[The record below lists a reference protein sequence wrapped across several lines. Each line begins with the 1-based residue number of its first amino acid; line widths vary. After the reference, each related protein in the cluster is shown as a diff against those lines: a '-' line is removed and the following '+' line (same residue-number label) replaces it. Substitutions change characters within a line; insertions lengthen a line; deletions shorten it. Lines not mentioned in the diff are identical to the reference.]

1 MSDRT
6 IAQEWAGEF
15 PDRVALVTGASA
27 LIGVDTVAGLLG
39 GGARVVACATPRNA
53 HHLLA
58 LAEGTDALTVCVGD
72 LASEDFLVQI
82 VGEAVDR
89 YGGLD
94 YLVSGAAMFTD
105 PGLGATWEDWH
116 AILDVNVVS
125 VARLLH
131 LCLPHLRQRTG
142 ASVVVVSSISG
153 PRSQAGR
160 ILYPVSKAALLGLSR
175 NAAQTLAA
183 DGIRVNAVL
192 PGWTWSRAHEVMYA
206 SRERA
211 DAFAAEFQYL
221 GRMAEAREVAEAI
234 LFLLSPR
241 ASFITGTELNV
252 DGGYLGAGPEANGQA
267 HLLVPPVAEV

>member
-1 MSDRT
+1 MSERT

-15 PDRVALVTGASA
+15 PGRVALVTGASS
-27 LIGVDTVAGLLG
+27 LIGVATIEGLRA

-53 HHLLA
+53 HHLAGLA
-58 LAEGTDALTVCVGD
+58 GDEVTVCIGD
-72 LASEDFLVQI
+72 LATEEFLTEI
-82 VGEAVDR
+82 VAACVDG

-94 YLVSGAAMFTD
+94 YLVSAAAMFTD
-105 PGLGATWEDWH
+105 PGLTASWEDWH

-125 VARLLH
+125 VARLLGM
-131 LCLPHLRQRTG
+131 CVPHLRTRPG
-142 ASVVVVSSISG
+142 ASAVLVSSISG
-153 PRSQAGR
+153 RRSQAGR

-175 NAAQTLAA
+175 NAAQTLAD

-192 PGWTWSRAHEVMYA
+192 PGWTWSRAHEVMYG

-221 GRMAEAREVAEAI
+221 GRMAEAHEVAEAI

-267 HLLVPPVAEV
+267 HVLVPTIAEP